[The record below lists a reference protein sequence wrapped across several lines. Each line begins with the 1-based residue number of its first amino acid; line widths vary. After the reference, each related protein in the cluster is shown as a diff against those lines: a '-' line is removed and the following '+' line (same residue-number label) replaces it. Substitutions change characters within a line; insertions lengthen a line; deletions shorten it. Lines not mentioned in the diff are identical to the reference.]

1 MSAIRESLANLGY
14 INLGE
19 IHQNLAPAMLVQEAL
34 KRGEG
39 ELAANGA
46 LSVRTGKYTGRSPED
61 RFIVETETTKE
72 TVDWGKVNKPISLA
86 DYEAIKRR
94 QMAFLEGR
102 DVFVFE
108 GFIGT
113 DPKYRLAVRV
123 VNQYAWQNL
132 FIRSLLVRPTEEEL
146 QNFQPDI
153 NLVCTPGFYAIPEI
167 DHTHSEAFIILNL
180 DQKEILIGGSSYAGE
195 IKKSCFTAMNYFQPE
210 NNVCPMHCSANIGAD
225 GSTALFFGLS
235 GTGKTTL
242 SADPNRKLI
251 GDDEHGWSESGIFN
265 FEGGCYA
272 KTIRLSKEGEPQIW
286 DAIKFGAVIENVVL
300 DEKTKVP
307 DYDDAKYTENTRA
320 GYPIYHIPAAVE
332 SGRGGHP
339 KTIVFLTADA
349 FGVLPPIAKLDLNQA
364 SYHYL
369 SGYTSKL
376 AGTERGITEPVATF
390 SAGFGAP
397 FLPRRV
403 GEYAALLQAKL
414 KEFGTE
420 VYLLNTGWTG
430 GPYGVGSRMKL
441 SYTRA
446 MVNAALNG
454 ELKDVEY
461 KVDPIFNLAVP
472 QSCPNVP
479 AEVLNPRETWAD
491 KAQYDETAKKLARLF
506 AENFQKLHGV
516 APEIAAAGPNVEE

>member
-180 DQKEILIGGSSYAGE
+180 DQKEILIGGSSYAG
-195 IKKSCFTAMNYFQPE
+195 
-210 NNVCPMHCSANIGAD
+210 
-225 GSTALFFGLS
+225 
-235 GTGKTTL
+235 
-242 SADPNRKLI
+242 
-251 GDDEHGWSESGIFN
+251 
-265 FEGGCYA
+265 
-272 KTIRLSKEGEPQIW
+272 
-286 DAIKFGAVIENVVL
+286 
-300 DEKTKVP
+300 
-307 DYDDAKYTENTRA
+307 
-320 GYPIYHIPAAVE
+320 
-332 SGRGGHP
+332 
-339 KTIVFLTADA
+339 
-349 FGVLPPIAKLDLNQA
+349 
-364 SYHYL
+364 
-369 SGYTSKL
+369 
-376 AGTERGITEPVATF
+376 
-390 SAGFGAP
+390 
-397 FLPRRV
+397 
-403 GEYAALLQAKL
+403 
-414 KEFGTE
+414 
-420 VYLLNTGWTG
+420 
-430 GPYGVGSRMKL
+430 
-441 SYTRA
+441 
-446 MVNAALNG
+446 
-454 ELKDVEY
+454 
-461 KVDPIFNLAVP
+461 
-472 QSCPNVP
+472 
-479 AEVLNPRETWAD
+479 
-491 KAQYDETAKKLARLF
+491 
-506 AENFQKLHGV
+506 
-516 APEIAAAGPNVEE
+516 